1 MFYIT
6 KAGWI
11 AVNHRLC
18 LLLFQIGYYSMY
30 IIVQS
35 VCTLKEKRPC
45 AVTDTGTPVC
55 KISNGGLALAQ
66 NHFGNVKSSDQW
78 LPVISLLVLG

>member
-11 AVNHRLC
+11 AVNHRLYFR
-18 LLLFQIGYYSMY
+18 LFQIGYYSIY

-45 AVTDTGTPVC
+45 AVNDIGTMRQVA
-55 KISNGGLALAQ
+55 KSATVALL
-66 NHFGNVKSSDQW
+66 W
-78 LPVISLLVLG
+78 LQIILET